1 MTRIAAGLP
10 ATIFGDGEQTRDF
23 VHVSDAARA
32 VIAAMDAPAPIRG
45 AVINVGTGHA
55 TSIRALAETV
65 GRVVGKP
72 AQLDF
77 QPSRAGEIRH
87 SVATV
92 SRARELLGFTAAIE
106 LEVGLA
112 TMTTVTR
119 RSR

>member
-1 MTRIAAGLP
+1 
-10 ATIFGDGEQTRDF
+10 
-23 VHVSDAARA
+23 
-32 VIAAMDAPAPIRG
+32 
-45 AVINVGTGHA
+45 VINVGTGHA
-55 TSIRALAETV
+55 TSIRALAETI

-92 SRARELLGFTAAIE
+92 SRARELLGFTAAVE

-112 TMTTVTR
+112 TMATATR